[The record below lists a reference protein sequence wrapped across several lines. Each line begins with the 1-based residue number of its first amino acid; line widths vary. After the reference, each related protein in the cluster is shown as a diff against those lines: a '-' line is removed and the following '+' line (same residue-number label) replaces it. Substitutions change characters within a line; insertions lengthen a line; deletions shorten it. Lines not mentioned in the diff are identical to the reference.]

1 MSDDIKISIVL
12 NLPRGHYQVATALS
26 QIQDYA
32 NLDEYVSDTIKENVE
47 MLLDDIEPL
56 HDSIYRRLTGKRSPY
71 MQELKEQFGP
81 INKRL
86 KQW

>member
-1 MSDDIKISIVL
+1 MTILYIGKSSIY
-12 NLPRGHYQVATALS
+12 YQVATALS

-47 MLLDDIEPL
+47 MLLDGIEPL
-56 HDSIYRRLTGKRSPY
+56 HDSIYRKLTGKRSPY
-71 MQELKEQFGP
+71 MQEVKERFGP

-86 KQW
+86 KQMVKE